1 LLASIKSGVK
11 QAMALI
17 SIGNHMRWI
26 FIIILSILKIGHRV
40 DLPHFH
46 DGLVTVPA
54 SEKYSSPS
62 VFEKILFGTNYRKEW
77 ETPVTMPVFNIKQ
90 SNYSIVRMGGGQ
102 QTTSLEL
109 ADDKGMEWTLRSV
122 DKDVR
127 APRKFMED
135 TFIEWIIQDHVS
147 AAYPYAGLSIPDIS
161 NAAGVPAGEQHL
173 YFVRDDTAFGEYRSA
188 MANRV
193 FILVNHQ
200 KQPQKGLTTDEMLV
214 KLKSDTPHYVDQKEY
229 LRARLVDWLV
239 ADWDRHQ
246 DQWRWVQRNTDSG
259 IAFYV
264 VPRDRD
270 QAFFKSNGWLIRFI
284 GLFFMPHI
292 TKFNKTG
299 RGIKG
304 LSKKTRALDKQFTN
318 QLKKE
323 DWESIIKE
331 FQKNMTDSLIES
343 AIKKQPPEI
352 FAIRGEEL
360 VSKIR
365 SRRDGLL
372 KHVMK
377 YYYFLKD

>member
-1 LLASIKSGVK
+1 
-11 QAMALI
+11 
-17 SIGNHMRWI
+17 
-26 FIIILSILKIGHRV
+26 
-40 DLPHFH
+40 
-46 DGLVTVPA
+46 
-54 SEKYSSPS
+54 
-62 VFEKILFGTNYRKEW
+62 
-77 ETPVTMPVFNIKQ
+77 
-90 SNYSIVRMGGGQ
+90 
-102 QTTSLEL
+102 
-109 ADDKGMEWTLRSV
+109 
-122 DKDVR
+122 
-127 APRKFMED
+127 MED

-173 YFVRDDTAFGEYRSA
+173 YFVPDDTAFGEYRSA

-200 KQPQKGLTTDEMLV
+200 KQPQKGRTTDEMLV